1 MRPIAEIQPSAARE
15 LLGLVFDVDDTLT
28 RGGWIEEP
36 AYRALWR
43 LREAGLMLIAVTG
56 RPLGFAEVLA
66 RTWPLDVAVGENG
79 VKVEHAE
86 DMIYPA
92 EGRTG
97 MPMPG
102 KDLIPSKYAHVDT
115 SGLKYTVKSGDQTYD
130 IPLEGEAP
138 K

>member
-1 MRPIAEIQPSAARE
+1 V
-15 LLGLVFDVDDTLT
+15 LLLL
-28 RGGWIEEP
+28 
-36 AYRALWR
+36 
-43 LREAGLMLIAVTG
+43 AVTAAG
-56 RPLGFAEVLA
+56 CPSGGDQREMALVKGKVTFNGAALPAGGVNSRVVFEHKEGPVAVGEIKPDGTYEA
-66 RTWPLDVAVGENG
+66 TVAVGENG

-115 SGLKYTVKSGDQTYD
+115 SGLKYTVKSGDQNYD
-130 IPLEGEAP
+130 INVEGEAP